1 MSTVLIMIGGG
12 VGAVLRYFA
21 ARVAPALPPKF
32 PWVLALVNTSGAF
45 FVLLVSNYASGVWH
59 DVLITGVLGGF
70 TTFSAA
76 SADAASLWQTGRRT
90 QALWRGAALFA
101 CTMVGAWLGWLISAR

>member
-12 VGAVLRYFA
+12 IGAVLRYFA
-21 ARVAPALPPKF
+21 TRVAPALPQKF
-32 PWVLALVNTSGAF
+32 PWTLALVNASGAF
-45 FVLLVSNYASGVWH
+45 FVLLVSNYASGMWH

-76 SADAASLWQTGRRT
+76 SAGAASLWQTGQRT
-90 QALWRGAALFA
+90 RALWRGAALFA
-101 CTMVGAWLGWLISAR
+101 CTIVGAWLGWLISAR